1 MSQFDFNMNRRQQL
15 VKKGKAVDNNVDFSG
30 RSVSDFTNTFLAKMK
45 DTNNLFQRE
54 SPGGFSDPEAE
65 IVRQNI
71 INQSDDV
78 AQFDDPGKQIK
89 SNAFL
94 NKFRNSILV
103 REDEKPNRDTVLQ
116 YVMSDPNSAPVNGQ
130 FPTDGVKVS

>member
-15 VKKGKAVDNNVDFSG
+15 VKKGKAVDNDVDFSG

-54 SPGGFSDPEAE
+54 SPGSFTDPEAE
-65 IVRQNI
+65 VVRQNI
-71 INQSDDV
+71 INQTDGQP
-78 AQFDDPGKQIK
+78 QFDDPGKQIK
-89 SNAFL
+89 ANAFL
-94 NKFRNSILV
+94 AKYNNSVVIPP
-103 REDEKPNRDTVLQ
+103 DEKTNINSVLQ

>member
-15 VKKGKAVDNNVDFSG
+15 VKKGKSVDNDVDFSG
-30 RSVSDFTNTFLAKMK
+30 RSVSDFRNTFLAKMK

-54 SPGGFSDPEAE
+54 SPGSFTDPEAE
-65 IVRQNI
+65 VVRKNI
-71 INQSDDV
+71 INQTDGA

-89 SNAFL
+89 ANAFL
-94 NKFRNSILV
+94 AKYNNSIV
-103 REDEKPNRDTVLQ
+103 IPPGEKTNINTVLQ

>member
-15 VKKGKAVDNNVDFSG
+15 VKKGKSVDNNVDFSG
-30 RSVSDFTNTFLAKMK
+30 KSVTDFTNTFLAKMK

-54 SPGGFSDPEAE
+54 SPGGFTDPEAE
-65 IVRQNI
+65 VVRQNI
-71 INQSDDV
+71 INQADNA

-94 NKFRNSILV
+94 MKYQNSLLVPPDQKTNRN
-103 REDEKPNRDTVLQ
+103 TVLQ

-130 FPTDGVKVS
+130 FPTDGVKTT

>member
-1 MSQFDFNMNRRQQL
+1 MEFDFNMNRRQQL
-15 VKKGKAVDNNVDFSG
+15 VKKGKSVDNDVDFSG
-30 RSVSDFTNTFLAKMK
+30 RSVSDFTNKFLAKMK

-54 SPGGFSDPEAE
+54 SPGSFTDPEAE
-65 IVRQNI
+65 IVRQNV
-71 INQSDDV
+71 INQADGE

-89 SNAFL
+89 ANAFL
-94 NKFRNSILV
+94 AKYNNSIV
-103 REDEKPNRDTVLQ
+103 IPPGEKPNRDTVLQ

>member
-1 MSQFDFNMNRRQQL
+1 MSQFDFKMNRRQQL

-54 SPGGFSDPEAE
+54 SPGNFTDPEAE

-71 INQSDDV
+71 INQSDGA
-78 AQFDDPGKQIK
+78 AQFDDPAKQIK
-89 SNAFL
+89 LNAFL

-103 REDEKPNRDTVLQ
+103 REDEKPNRSTVLQ

-130 FPTDGVKVS
+130 FPTDGEKTT

>member
-15 VKKGKAVDNNVDFSG
+15 VKKGKAVDNDVDFSG
-30 RSVSDFTNTFLAKMK
+30 RSTSDFTNTFLAKMK
-45 DTNNLFQRE
+45 DTNNLFRRE
-54 SPGGFSDPEAE
+54 SPGSFTDPEAE

-71 INQSDDV
+71 INQADDA
-78 AQFDDPGKQIK
+78 AQFDDPAKQIK

-94 NKFRNSILV
+94 NKFRNSILL
-103 REDEKPNRDTVLQ
+103 REDEKPNRNTVLQ

-130 FPTDGVKVS
+130 FPTDGVKTT

>member
-15 VKKGKAVDNNVDFSG
+15 VKKGKSVDNDVNFSG
-30 RSVSDFTNTFLAKMK
+30 RSTSDFTNKFLAKMK

-54 SPGGFSDPEAE
+54 SPGSFTDPEAE
-65 IVRQNI
+65 VIRQNI
-71 INQSDDV
+71 IAQADGA

-94 NKFRNSILV
+94 MKYQNSLLVPPDQKTNRN
-103 REDEKPNRDTVLQ
+103 TVLQ

-130 FPTDGVKVS
+130 FPTDGVRVS

>member
-15 VKKGKAVDNNVDFSG
+15 VKKGKSVDNNVDFSG
-30 RSVSDFTNTFLAKMK
+30 KSVTDFTNTFLAKMK

-54 SPGGFSDPEAE
+54 SPGGFTDPEAE

-71 INQSDDV
+71 INQSDGA
-78 AQFDDPGKQIK
+78 AQFDDAGKQIK

-103 REDEKPNRDTVLQ
+103 GEDEKPNRDTVLQ
-116 YVMSDPNSAPVNGQ
+116 YEMSDPNSAPVNGQ

>member
-1 MSQFDFNMNRRQQL
+1 MSTFDYRMNRRQQL
-15 VKKGKAVDNNVDFSG
+15 VKKGKSVDNDIDFSG

-54 SPGGFSDPEAE
+54 SPGSFTDPEAE

-71 INQSDDV
+71 INQSDGLP
-78 AQFDDPGKQIK
+78 QFDDPGKQIK

-94 NKFRNSILV
+94 NKFRSSILV
-103 REDEKPNRDTVLQ
+103 REDEKPNRSTVLQ

-130 FPTDGVKVS
+130 FPTDGVKTT

>member
-15 VKKGKAVDNNVDFSG
+15 VKKGKSVDNDVNFSG
-30 RSVSDFTNTFLAKMK
+30 RSTSDFTNKFLAKMK

-54 SPGGFSDPEAE
+54 SPGNFTDPEAE
-65 IVRQNI
+65 VVRQNI
-71 INQSDDV
+71 INQADNA

-103 REDEKPNRDTVLQ
+103 REDEKPNRNTVLQ

-130 FPTDGVKVS
+130 FPTDGVRTT

>member
-15 VKKGKAVDNNVDFSG
+15 VKKGKSVDNDVDFSG

-54 SPGGFSDPEAE
+54 SPGSFTDPEAE

-71 INQSDDV
+71 INTAGYQL
-78 AQFDDPGKQIK
+78 IK
-89 SNAFL
+89 F
-94 NKFRNSILV
+94 I
-103 REDEKPNRDTVLQ
+103 
-116 YVMSDPNSAPVNGQ
+116 
-130 FPTDGVKVS
+130 

>member
-15 VKKGKAVDNNVDFSG
+15 VKKGKSVDNDINFSG
-30 RSVSDFTNTFLAKMK
+30 RSTSDFTNKFLAKMK

-54 SPGGFSDPEAE
+54 SPGSFTDPEAE
-65 IVRQNI
+65 VIRQNI
-71 INQSDDV
+71 IAQADGA

-94 NKFRNSILV
+94 MKYQNSLLVPPDQKTNRN
-103 REDEKPNRDTVLQ
+103 TVLQ

-130 FPTDGVKVS
+130 FPTDGVRVS

>member
-1 MSQFDFNMNRRQQL
+1 MSVFDYNLNRSQKL
-15 VKKGKAVDNNVDFSG
+15 VKQGEAIDTNIDFSG
-30 RSVSDFTNTFLAKMK
+30 RTNTDFTNKFVAKMK

-54 SPGGFSDPEAE
+54 SPGGFTDPEAE
-65 IVRQNI
+65 VVRQNI
-71 INQSDDV
+71 INQADNA

-130 FPTDGVKVS
+130 FPTDGVKTT

>member
-1 MSQFDFNMNRRQQL
+1 MEFDFNMNRRQQL
-15 VKKGKAVDNNVDFSG
+15 VKKGKSVDNDIDFSG
-30 RSVSDFTNTFLAKMK
+30 RSASDFTNKFLAKMK
-45 DTNNLFQRE
+45 DTNNLFKNE
-54 SPGGFSDPEAE
+54 SPGSFTDPQAD

-71 INQSDDV
+71 IATSDGLP
-78 AQFDDPGKQIK
+78 QFDDPGKQIK

-103 REDEKPNRDTVLQ
+103 REDEKPNRNTVLQ

-130 FPTDGVKVS
+130 FPTDGVRVS

>member
-15 VKKGKAVDNNVDFSG
+15 VKKGKSVDNDVNFSG
-30 RSVSDFTNTFLAKMK
+30 RSTSDFTNKFLAKMK

-54 SPGGFSDPEAE
+54 SPGSFTDPEAE
-65 IVRQNI
+65 VIRQNI
-71 INQSDDV
+71 IAQADGA

-94 NKFRNSILV
+94 NKFRNSILL
-103 REDEKPNRDTVLQ
+103 REDEKPNRNTVLQ

-130 FPTDGVKVS
+130 FPTDGVRVS

>member
-30 RSVSDFTNTFLAKMK
+30 RSVTDFTNTFLAKMK

-54 SPGGFSDPEAE
+54 SPGSFTDPEAE
-65 IVRQNI
+65 IVRKNI
-71 INQSDDV
+71 INQTDGA

-94 NKFRNSILV
+94 AKYNNSIV
-103 REDEKPNRDTVLQ
+103 IPPGEKPNINTVLQ

>member
-15 VKKGKAVDNNVDFSG
+15 VKKGKSVDNDVNFSG
-30 RSVSDFTNTFLAKMK
+30 RSTSDFTNKFLAKMK

-54 SPGGFSDPEAE
+54 SPGSFTDPEAE
-65 IVRQNI
+65 VIIQNI
-71 INQSDDV
+71 IAQADGA

-94 NKFRNSILV
+94 NKFRTSILV
-103 REDEKPNRDTVLQ
+103 REDEKPNRNTVLQ
-116 YVMSDPNSAPVNGQ
+116 YVMSDPYSAPVNGQ
-130 FPTDGVKVS
+130 FRTDGVSVS